1 VKRSSERMLTTHVGS
16 LPRPQAFLDV
26 TPRPGEP
33 AVVDDATWQAALR
46 AAITEAVQQQ
56 AEIGVDVISDGEFGK
71 SNWQAYI
78 MERVSG
84 FEGRPVQPHKWSY
97 IGRDLETFA
106 DFYKETR
113 PELFRLR
120 TRWVCTAPIE
130 YDDAQIRRDIGN
142 FKAALDGVHIEEAFM
157 PVIAPGSVA
166 LEDENLYYAND
177 AAYVQAVADALK
189 HEYHAIIDAGFL
201 LQVDDAILAN
211 VHDLLSVDGEAN
223 YLRWAESRIEALN
236 YALEGIPPEKVRYH
250 LCWGSWHGPH
260 TSDVPLRT
268 IVNIIL
274 KARPGV
280 VVRSGQPAPRARIRG
295 LGGRQ
300 ATRRQAAAAGG
311 DHASHAGRRTSGR
324 RQDAHP
330 ALRDDRGTRERDRQ
344 LGLWFRPGHAHAAGP
359 PEHRLG
365 QTRIA
370 GGRRAASDARVVEL
384 IDARCSFEFHCA
396 AIPGRAALRRNG
408 TVRGADRRGRVR
420 GSA

>member
-1 VKRSSERMLTTHVGS
+1 M
-16 LPRPQAFLDV
+16 
-26 TPRPGEP
+26 
-33 AVVDDATWQAALR
+33 VDDATWQATLR
-46 AAITEAVQQQ
+46 AAIAEAVHRQ
-56 AEIGVDVISDGEFGK
+56 AEIGVDLVSDGEFGK

-78 MERVSG
+78 MERISG

-113 PELFRLR
+113 PELFKLR
-120 TRWVCTAPIE
+120 TRWVCTGPIE

-142 FKAALDGVHIEEAFM
+142 FKAALHGVHTKEAFM

-211 VHDLLSVDGEAN
+211 LHDLLSVDGEAN

-236 YALEGIPPEKVRYH
+236 YALQGIPPEKVRYH

-268 IVNIIL
+268 IVNTIL
-274 KARPGV
+274 KARAQAFSFEAANPRHEHEFAVWEEVKLPDDKLLLPGV
-280 VVRSGQPAPRARIRG
+280 ITHRTPVVEHPDVVKMRILRYAKIVGRENVIASSDCGFAQGTRTLRVHPSIVWAKLESLVEGARR
-295 LGGRQ
+295 
-300 ATRRQAAAAGG
+300 ATR
-311 DHASHAGRRTSGR
+311 
-324 RQDAHP
+324 
-330 ALRDDRGTRERDRQ
+330 E
-344 LGLWFRPGHAHAAGP
+344 LW
-359 PEHRLG
+359 
-365 QTRIA
+365 
-370 GGRRAASDARVVEL
+370 S
-384 IDARCSFEFHCA
+384 
-396 AIPGRAALRRNG
+396 
-408 TVRGADRRGRVR
+408 
-420 GSA
+420 